1 MGSIILEIHGQSNG
15 GYRMLT
21 EQEVK
26 DWIKDLKDRIKQK
39 DYEDETEKTIFKA
52 MVQAFEVVIEKD

>member
-1 MGSIILEIHGQSNG
+1 
-15 GYRMLT
+15 MLT

-26 DWIKDLKDRIKQK
+26 DWIKDLNARIKSK